1 MAHDYKYT
9 ETHGPAEIGD
19 VQAAIA
25 AGAALGEPR
34 SPVGEPG
41 AGIFTVVPKNYEV
54 KSLEDFLPHPL
65 RIEENVSLQDAD
77 SFIAYVNSFKIGAS
91 RIFFDVEDEEFTAI
105 LDYHD
110 AAQPSWCGH
119 VATFKPRRSEEFKA
133 WMDANR
139 KQMTQIEFA
148 RFLEENLPDIVEP
161 NSAELLQVA
170 LNFEAKKTVEFSS
183 GARLNN
189 GQIQFQYDEI
199 VRGTTQK
206 GTLEVPETFVLGI
219 PIHVNGPAYRM
230 QVRLRWR
237 LQEGKLAFWYEI
249 VRPHR
254 YVEDALAE
262 IRDRVLKETEIA
274 VLAGTAE

>member
-1 MAHDYKYT
+1 MPYNDENK
-9 ETHGPAEIGD
+9 IGD

-25 AGAALGEPR
+25 AGAALGDARTIPDT
-34 SPVGEPG
+34 PG
-41 AGIFTVVPKNYEV
+41 PAGFYTVVPENYRVE
-54 KSLEDFLPHPL
+54 SLEEFMARPL
-65 RIEENVSLQDAD
+65 RIQQKVDLHDAA
-77 SFIAYVNSFKIGAS
+77 SFIAYVQEFGDHDIS
-91 RIFFDVEDEEFTAI
+91 RIFFDQEHETFQVVIDYHGGNGMPGWCEHVADFTARRSVEFT
-105 LDYHD
+105 
-110 AAQPSWCGH
+110 
-119 VATFKPRRSEEFKA
+119 T
-133 WMDANR
+133 WMGQNR
-139 KQMTQIEFA
+139 KQMTQVDFA
-148 RFLEENLPDIVEP
+148 RFLEDNIPDIVEP